1 MISDYASASD
11 NLHAGDRGS
20 IPGLS
25 LTGQSRYYTE
35 RENKQIL
42 LDDRIVFYS
51 VLAIFQPTN
60 RTLTRLLCDD
70 IQITITTQCLPLS
83 INKHDNNINTVR

>member
-60 RTLTRLLCDD
+60 RT
-70 IQITITTQCLPLS
+70 S
-83 INKHDNNINTVR
+83 NEAFV

>member
-35 RENKQIL
+35 KEKQIL

-60 RTLTRLLCDD
+60 RTSDEAF
-70 IQITITTQCLPLS
+70 
-83 INKHDNNINTVR
+83 V